1 MSTNTKK
8 YLKKITGEE
17 LNFANMIHSLRM
29 ADEVSQVEL
38 ADMVGISKGIMC
50 DIEKGRRLPT
60 IDQAKNMAEALG
72 YPIQGFIAILFQ
84 DQLKKAN
91 LNLTVS
97 LDDAS

>member
-8 YLKKITGEE
+8 ILKKITGGEI
-17 LNFANMIHSLRM
+17 NFANMIHSLRL

-38 ADMVGISKGIMC
+38 ANMIGISKGIMC

-60 IDQAKNMAEALG
+60 IEQAKNMAEVLG
-72 YPIQGFIAILFQ
+72 YPVQGFVAILFQ

-97 LDDAS
+97 LDHAS

>member
-1 MSTNTKK
+1 MKF
-8 YLKKITGEE
+8 LKKITGEE
-17 LNFANMIHSLRM
+17 LSFANMIHSLRM
-29 ADEVSQVEL
+29 SDEISQVEL
-38 ADMVGISKGIMC
+38 ANMIGISKGIMC

-91 LNLTVS
+91 LKLTVS

>member
-1 MSTNTKK
+1 MSTNTMKF
-8 YLKKITGEE
+8 LKKITGEE
-17 LNFANMIHSLRM
+17 LNFANMIHSLRL

-38 ADMVGISKGIMC
+38 ADMIGISKGIMC

-60 IDQAKNMAEALG
+60 IDQAKNMAQALG
-72 YPIQGFIAILFQ
+72 YPVQGFIGILFQ

-91 LNLTVS
+91 LNLTVT

>member
-1 MSTNTKK
+1 MSTNTMKF
-8 YLKKITGEE
+8 LKKITGEE
-17 LNFANMIHSLRM
+17 LSFANMIHSLRM
-29 ADEVSQVEL
+29 SDEISQVEL
-38 ADMVGISKGIMC
+38 ANMIGISKGIMC

-91 LNLTVS
+91 LKLTVS